1 MPRRFWQSFLF
12 FSLLALLA
20 VSGCNK
26 SRKPVAVPAPPPQVA
41 VSSPK
46 TPPPVNEKAQEA
58 PPPVVPPKSAAP
70 DPVRLNDVTDPAAS
84 LLEQAQA
91 LILASQYKP
100 AEEALARL
108 LTDYPGASLAQPARV
123 LHHLTRQMLEMSTK
137 VQSQDEKIAGLENQ
151 IKRLI
156 EVDLKRSKKKP

>member
-1 MPRRFWQSFLF
+1 M
-12 FSLLALLA
+12 
-20 VSGCNK
+20 
-26 SRKPVAVPAPPPQVA
+26 
-41 VSSPK
+41 
-46 TPPPVNEKAQEA
+46 
-58 PPPVVPPKSAAP
+58 VVPPRSAAP
-70 DPVRLNDVTDPAAS
+70 DPAPVSNVTDSAAS
-84 LLEQAQA
+84 LFEQAQA

-108 LTDYPGASLAQPARV
+108 LTDYPTVSLAQPARV
-123 LHHLTRQMLEMSTK
+123 LHHLLRQMLEMSTK